1 MKNVITY
8 RRYNKLYKNTS
19 ILFNSLRFITLIGIF
34 VILQK
39 IQMFRYKNQNSGKIS
54 RVFLLSLSRHFS
66 IIKAAIFIV
75 LLTASAASQTKD
87 FSAVDAIIEDGIR
100 SGAYPSAVL
109 VVGNSK
115 GMIYQ
120 NAYGRLT
127 YDESSAATTTRT
139 IYDLASVT
147 KVIATT
153 AAIMKLYEDGKIDLN
168 AAVSSYIPE
177 FGNNGKED
185 ITVQNLLVHNSGL
198 TAWTPFYQD
207 PNMDSPQKVKN
218 AVYNCAKE
226 YATGSRT
233 LYSDYNA
240 FLLGEIVYRISG
252 KTLDVYCKENI
263 FTPLGMTD
271 SYFLVPMSE
280 DYRIAPTENDTYWRN
295 QLLVGYVHDEMAA
308 MLEGVS
314 GNAGL
319 FSTGPDILKLMQ
331 TVLNDGTYSDGSNDV
346 KLYSETTTDLF
357 TTRVTGLGYSNSRAL
372 GWDTRPEPTK
382 YPPPCGWK
390 FSANS
395 FGHTG
400 YTGTSVWADKEKD
413 LIVIFLTNRV
423 YPNRGNEEVRSIRPK
438 VADEVCR
445 IMGF

>member
-1 MKNVITY
+1 
-8 RRYNKLYKNTS
+8 
-19 ILFNSLRFITLIGIF
+19 
-34 VILQK
+34 
-39 IQMFRYKNQNSGKIS
+39 MFRYKNQNFGKIS
-54 RVFLLSLSRHFS
+54 RLSLASLFGHFG
-66 IIKAAIFIV
+66 IIKITVLCV
-75 LLTASAASQTKD
+75 LLTSQLTSQQKD
-87 FSAVDAIIEDGIR
+87 FSTVDAIIGDGVR

-109 VVGNSK
+109 VVGNSE
-115 GMIYQ
+115 GIIYQ
-120 NAYGRLT
+120 NGYGRLT
-127 YDESSAATTTRT
+127 YDESSAATTLRT

-153 AAIMKLYEDGKIDLN
+153 AAIMKLYDEGQIDLN
-168 AAVSSYIPE
+168 GSVASYIPE

-185 ITVQNLLVHNSGL
+185 ITVMNLLVHNSGL

-207 PNMDSPQKVKN
+207 PNLDSPEKVKQ
-218 AVYNCAKE
+218 AVYNCTKE

-252 KTLDVYCKENI
+252 KTLDKYCKENI
-263 FTPLGMTD
+263 YAPLGMSDT
-271 SYFLVPMSE
+271 YFLVPMTE

-319 FSTGPDILKLMQ
+319 FSTGPDIYKLMQ
-331 TVLNDGTYSDGSNDV
+331 VMLNKGTFKDGSNEV
-346 KLYSETTTDLF
+346 KLYGQTTVDLF
-357 TTRVTGLGYSNSRAL
+357 TTRVTGLGYSSSRAL

-423 YPNRGNEEVRSIRPK
+423 YPKRGNEEVRSIRPK
-438 VADEVCR
+438 VTDEVCR
-445 IMGF
+445 IMGY